1 MLKVRFSQFEPFS
14 QENVSENLIYCD
26 VVVQHKGILTSLEI
40 QIKKKMSVSA
50 YEECL
55 GGMSQAYYYL
65 TPQNTDNVT
74 WNW

>member
-1 MLKVRFSQFEPFS
+1 
-14 QENVSENLIYCD
+14 
-26 VVVQHKGILTSLEI
+26 
-40 QIKKKMSVSA
+40 MSVSA